1 MVVVSPHRPAVRINV
16 YVVVAVLFNAGD
28 HVPIT
33 PLFEVVGKEFNVS
46 PEQMAETCVN
56 EGDTELPT
64 VIVEVC
70 EQPLLFLYVIVDV
83 PNATAVTSP
92 LLETV
97 AIVVSL
103 ETQGFVVAA
112 AGEPESCDVVFRQR
126 SVLPSTLGKA
136 FTVIDAVVEHPLL
149 LV

>member
-1 MVVVSPHRPAVRINV
+1 MIDVPKALAVTRP
-16 YVVVAVLFNAGD
+16 VLF
-28 HVPIT
+28 I
-33 PLFEVVGKEFNVS
+33 
-46 PEQMAETCVN
+46 
-56 EGDTELPT
+56 
-64 VIVEVC
+64 
-70 EQPLLFLYVIVDV
+70 
-83 PNATAVTSP
+83 
-92 LLETV
+92 V

-112 AGEPESCDVVFRQR
+112 VGEPESCDVVFRQR